1 MTSATE
7 DRERLRSDLWIAARL
22 VREAIRGSGVQ
33 SYVNSLSNLTDA
45 FRPSDRALRCI
56 DRRTP
61 GGVRLAG
68 SGILVG
74 LDKAK
79 AFAEA
84 ARTDRVTYHEDCG
97 AARVWAQAQGLGE
110 DKVTDCARDFA
121 AQLAAALGV
130 PCEEAPLAG
139 PVGFHDETVIY
150 YDGTGLADPSRVSGL
165 PKGFVITR
173 PYFGA
178 NPSDAL
184 QEVQAAVDIA
194 FGPDG
199 FAALFTPEN
208 PLLLIP
214 IGDPRN
220 PQFSLAALTQELRGL
235 TLPDRVTLD
244 GFAPPLRL

>member
-1 MTSATE
+1 MISAI
-7 DRERLRSDLWIAARL
+7 DGREKLRSDLWTTARL
-22 VREAIRGSGVQ
+22 VREAIRASGVQ
-33 SYVNSLSNLTDA
+33 SYVDSLSNLTDA

-56 DRRTP
+56 DRRTA
-61 GGVRLAG
+61 GGIRLAG

-84 ARTDRVTYHEDCG
+84 ARADRVTYHEDCG
-97 AARVWAQAQGLGE
+97 AARMWAQAHGLGE

-139 PVGFHDETVIY
+139 PPGFHDETAIY
-150 YDGTGLADPSRVSGL
+150 YDGTGLADPSRASGL

-173 PYFGA
+173 PYFSA
-178 NPSDAL
+178 DPSDAL
-184 QEVQAAVDIA
+184 QEVRMAVDIA
-194 FGPDG
+194 FGPHG

-214 IGDPRN
+214 IGDPRDER
-220 PQFSLAALTQELRGL
+220 FSLEALTQELRSL
-235 TLPDRVTLD
+235 LLPERVALD
-244 GFAPPLRL
+244 GFTAPRWL